1 MEGHSS
7 AVYVLDLEQEQWS
20 LAVSDNVLIPTPR
33 DKMTGWTHKS
43 RCYYF
48 GGYGPSPL
56 ELPNPEQ
63 YLRNVGE
70 FVIDGT
76 SSFSWNNQLLI
87 FDPNRARNSKWTLA
101 EVGGSVPSA
110 RAACSS
116 TYLPAYASILVFGG
130 RCRTERLNDLY
141 MLDLSSLVWTRV
153 ETTEVPVQPSGR
165 SWCSVNALSSDQALV
180 YGGLSNDSHTLSD
193 SWRICIKRKRKGWY
207 EGTWT
212 AMDIASERRLCRHTG
227 AV

>member
-1 MEGHSS
+1 
-7 AVYVLDLEQEQWS
+7 
-20 LAVSDNVLIPTPR
+20 
-33 DKMTGWTHKS
+33 
-43 RCYYF
+43 
-48 GGYGPSPL
+48 
-56 ELPNPEQ
+56 
-63 YLRNVGE
+63 
-70 FVIDGT
+70 
-76 SSFSWNNQLLI
+76 
-87 FDPNRARNSKWTLA
+87 
-101 EVGGSVPSA
+101 VGGSVPSA

-153 ETTEVPVQPSGR
+153 ETTEVPVRPSGR

-212 AMDIASERRLCRHTG
+212 AMDIASELCGGADLDSRDSTEVTVVLRRQVEPLSLQLICLG
-227 AV
+227 ALHPDLEDVRFLPMHLQLRCAWAHFLLYAGYRTPHMTVKHFKSYSLLKILDMSS